1 MLDKA
6 KIKTIRGQTEVHAES
21 SDTTSSRGVPLQ
33 EWFDKWLIQY
43 NGSKLFAYPLA
54 SEQIM
59 FVRNVVAPLVWS
71 GVPYAFLPREEGER
85 GDCPVSAHVIGEHS
99 SKSIRLPVYQLTR
112 PDLGLRL
119 TLRGNFC
126 DWKLAVESDR
136 PIWSEQLPCLFQDS
150 PPKDPNYDE
159 LAACY
164 FEGFP
169 ADRIF
174 GYYSQN
180 PRRWAASIGGEH
192 RLWTAIWICMQS
204 AGVILPMHREE
215 V

>member
-1 MLDKA
+1 MNSGVYKNL
-6 KIKTIRGQTEVHAES
+6 
-21 SDTTSSRGVPLQ
+21 GVPLQ

-43 NGSKLFAYPLA
+43 KGSDLFAYQA
-54 SEQIM
+54 VSEQIM
-59 FVRNVVAPLVWS
+59 FVRDVVAPLVWS
-71 GVPYAFLPREEGER
+71 GVPYALHPREEGER
-85 GDCPVSAHVIGEHS
+85 GDCPVSIHVIGEHS
-99 SKSIRLPVYQLTR
+99 SKSIRLPVYQLAR

-136 PIWSEQLPCLFQDS
+136 PIWSSQLSCLFQDS
-150 PPKDPNYDE
+150 PSRDPAYNE
-159 LAACY
+159 LAACH
-164 FEGFP
+164 FEGFS

-180 PRRWAASIGGEH
+180 PRRWAASVGGEH

-204 AGVILPMHREE
+204 AGVILPIHRGE